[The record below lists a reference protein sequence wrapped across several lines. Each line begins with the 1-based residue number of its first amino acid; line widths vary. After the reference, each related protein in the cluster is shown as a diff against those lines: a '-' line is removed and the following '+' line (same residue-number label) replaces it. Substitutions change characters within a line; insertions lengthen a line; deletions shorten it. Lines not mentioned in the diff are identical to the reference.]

1 MKNLPVGIFDSGV
14 GGLTLVKEFFRQLPN
29 EKIIYF
35 GDTARVPYGT
45 KSKETV
51 TRFSLEIVNFLLKKK
66 VKLIVVACN
75 TASAYALDELKNKI
89 KKIPII
95 GVIEPGAR
103 AALEKTST
111 GRVGLIG
118 TEGTIRSKTYERT
131 FKKFSTKG
139 GSASPKESDTR
150 PLRSHRTGRNSEI
163 KPYSHPCPLFVP
175 LVEEG
180 WFTKEVT
187 YRIAEE
193 YLMPLKKE
201 KIDVLLLGCTHYPL
215 LKKVIQETV
224 GKNVTLIDSA
234 SETVKEVKRILTEKR
249 LFRTNKFLP
258 RHKFYVSDA
267 PEKFQSLSKHFLGPD
282 YKKIA
287 PIHLKHL

>member
-1 MKNLPVGIFDSGV
+1 MDIANLPLGVFDSGV
-14 GGLTLVKEFFRQLPN
+14 GGLTVVKEIFCQLPN

-35 GDTARVPYGT
+35 GDTARLPYGT

-51 TRFSLEIVNFLLKKK
+51 TRFATEIVNFLLKKK

-75 TASAYALDELKNKI
+75 TASAYALNELKNKF

-95 GVIEPGAR
+95 GVIEPGTR

-111 GRVGLIG
+111 GRIGIIG
-118 TEGTIRSKTYERT
+118 TEGTIKSESYERT
-131 FKKFSTKG
+131 FKK
-139 GSASPKESDTR
+139 
-150 PLRSHRTGRNSEI
+150 LNSCQGKSSI
-163 KPYSHPCPLFVP
+163 KVFGHPCPLFVP

-180 WFTKEVT
+180 WLNKEVT
-187 YRIAEE
+187 YEIASE
-193 YLMPLKKE
+193 YLHPLKKE

-215 LKKVIQETV
+215 LHEVIQKTIGSKV
-224 GKNVTLIDSA
+224 KIIDSA
-234 SETVKEVKRILTEKR
+234 SETVKEVKKILTEKR

-267 PEKFQSLSKHFLGPD
+267 PEKFHSLSKHFLGPD
-282 YKKIA
+282 YLKIA

>member
-1 MKNLPVGIFDSGV
+1 MKKQPVGIFDSGV

-29 EKIIYF
+29 EEIIYF

-51 TRFSLEIVNFLLKKK
+51 TRFATEIVNFLLKKK

-95 GVIEPGAR
+95 GVIEPGTKS
-103 AALEKTST
+103 ALEKTST

-131 FKKFSTKG
+131 FKK
-139 GSASPKESDTR
+139 
-150 PLRSHRTGRNSEI
+150 LNSEI
-163 KPYSHPCPLFVP
+163 KLYSHPCPLFVP

-187 YRIAEE
+187 YRIAQE
-193 YLMPLKKE
+193 YLSPLKKE

-215 LKKVIQETV
+215 LKKVIQETI

-267 PEKFQSLSKHFLGPD
+267 PEKFQLLSKHFLGPN
-282 YKKIA
+282 YKKIS
-287 PIHLKHL
+287 PVHLKRL